1 MNGLECGLEADFST
15 LIIDNRSRLLRHR
28 DQAFPQIIN
37 PYPGAGQSV
46 DTLGC
51 AIFFE
56 IDVPDRQVL
65 ILLA

>member
-1 MNGLECGLEADFST
+1 MTKRILRMIVIFALTILS
-15 LIIDNRSRLLRHR
+15 RSILVVLGTHGSR
-28 DQAFPQIIN
+28 QIIN